1 MMMKLQVCLG
11 WSCGPVIVD
20 FGVIKVKFFHLSC
33 TSKESLKCKFVL
45 YFLLCISIVIYD
57 GQKTDKNVYV
67 TLCRVCWWSS
77 SCKLIR
83 LCPMRRG
90 REPSIP

>member
-1 MMMKLQVCLG
+1 MMMMKLQVCLG

-45 YFLLCISIVIYD
+45 YFLLCTSIVICMM
-57 GQKTDKNVYV
+57 DK
-67 TLCRVCWWSS
+67 
-77 SCKLIR
+77 KLIKMFMSPCVGCVGGV
-83 LCPMRRG
+83 LHV
-90 REPSIP
+90 S

>member
-1 MMMKLQVCLG
+1 MQIC
-11 WSCGPVIVD
+11 
-20 FGVIKVKFFHLSC
+20 
-33 TSKESLKCKFVL
+33 FV
-45 YFLLCISIVIYD
+45 FSIVYFHCDMYD